1 MKKLFIIL
9 ILPIFIFSQDYE
21 YSLQDFNT
29 TSPTYEQ
36 NVWNPEYSG
45 FITMH
50 FFSSQGWAGWTA
62 TFGQLSDFQDE
73 LRNENGFEN
82 VVIIGVGQSNT
93 TNFNSSFCGNSDLPL
108 VIDEYPSLPIRAQ
121 FGESS
126 FNEFHK
132 KLFIIGYDGEYL
144 GDILL
149 NGLSTTS
156 KNYIRNIIEQNYQ
169 DVLLGDVNGDSS
181 INVQDVVVVV
191 NLVLSAG
198 HDNAAD
204 MNSDG
209 ITNVLDVV
217 QIVNIILN

>member
-1 MKKLFIIL
+1 
-9 ILPIFIFSQDYE
+9 
-21 YSLQDFNT
+21 
-29 TSPTYEQ
+29 
-36 NVWNPEYSG
+36 
-45 FITMH
+45 
-50 FFSSQGWAGWTA
+50 
-62 TFGQLSDFQDE
+62 LSDFQDE

-93 TNFNSSFCGNSDLPL
+93 SNFNSSFCSNSNLPL
-108 VIDEYPSLPIRAQ
+108 VVDQYPSLPIRAQ

-132 KLFIIGYDGEYL
+132 RLFIVGYDGEYL

-149 NGLSTTS
+149 TSLSTAS
-156 KNYIRNIIEQNYQ
+156 KNYIRNIIAENYQ
-169 DVLLGDVNGDSS
+169 EDVLLGDINGDSL
-181 INVQDVVVVV
+181 INVQDVVMVV